1 MSDIY
6 DLVRRSDGEIVFS
19 FPAGGCYQVYTT
31 NGIASMRQMLDD
43 EITATPTTLA
53 QLLIRLGY
61 RITLPDSGRTSG
73 GDSA

>member
-6 DLVRRSDGEIVFS
+6 DLVRRSDNEIVFS
-19 FPAGGCYQVYTT
+19 FPAGGRYQVYTA

-43 EITATPTTLA
+43 EITATPATLA

-61 RITLPDSGRTSG
+61 RISPPDSGRKSG

>member
-6 DLVRRSDGEIVFS
+6 DLVRRTDGEIVFS

-31 NGIASMRQMLDD
+31 NGIASIRQMLDD
-43 EITATPTTLA
+43 EITVTPATLV

-61 RITLPDSGRTSG
+61 RITPPESDRKSG

>member
-1 MSDIY
+1 MIEAY
-6 DLVRRSDGEIVFS
+6 DLVRRSDGETVFS

-31 NGIASMRQMLDD
+31 NGIASMRQMLDN
-43 EITATPTTLA
+43 EITATPATLA

-61 RITLPDSGRTSG
+61 RVTPPDPGRKSG